1 MMSDHPIA
9 AGKSSYDLIDP
20 KIFWPKLALT
30 PGSTVL
36 DLGCGAGRYTL
47 PMAGQIGP
55 AGKVIA
61 IDLWAE
67 GIDRLKDA
75 VRHDQITNID
85 ARVADAGRPL
95 PLEDQSVDV
104 CFMATVLHDFMAAGI
119 ATQALQE
126 VKRVLKPQGIMAIV
140 EFKKEDSPNGPPRHI
155 RLAVEDL
162 AMLVQRLGFI
172 RFSGVIDLSPDLY
185 LAQFRRLAGGRR

>member
-1 MMSDHPIA
+1 MSDHPIA

-20 KIFWPKLALT
+20 DIFWPKLALT
-30 PGSTVL
+30 PDSTVL

-47 PMAGQIGP
+47 PMASRIGP

-61 IDLWAE
+61 LDLWAE
-67 GIDRLKDA
+67 GIEQLRDA
-75 VRHDQITNID
+75 AHRDQIANID
-85 ARVADAGRPL
+85 ARVADAGRTL
-95 PLEDQSVDV
+95 PLEDQSVDM

-119 ATQALQE
+119 GTQALRE
-126 VKRVLKPQGIMAIV
+126 VKRVLKPQGIIAIV
-140 EFKKEDSPNGPPRHI
+140 EFKKEDSPNGPPRSI

-172 RFSGVIDLSPDLY
+172 RFSGVIDLGPDLY
-185 LAQFRRLAGGRR
+185 LAQFRRLFGGRR